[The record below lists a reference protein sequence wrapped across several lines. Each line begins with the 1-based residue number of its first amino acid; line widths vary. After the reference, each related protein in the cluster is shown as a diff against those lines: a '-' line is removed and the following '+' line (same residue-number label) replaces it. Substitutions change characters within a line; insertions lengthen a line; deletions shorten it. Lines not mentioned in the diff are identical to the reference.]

1 MISNYCRENACFYI
15 DNGNVRGFCL
25 YKDGLHLLES
35 GKKILVNN
43 FIINFSTNLS
53 LLEIFSRSEHTP
65 FTNIFLNDSDLA
77 RKLSLTTDLQV
88 LHHERLKH
96 SKNRMIGYL
105 SINSLRK
112 KLTDL
117 RVILKHLFLDYF
129 VLSKTNLDESFP
141 NTQFIL
147 DGYEI
152 RARRD
157 KNKFGGGL
165 IEYIRKGLIC
175 KRIAKYMSQNIVN
188 AYALKLPSP
197 RKSVS
202 FSVSINPQLWKT

>member
-1 MISNYCRENACFYI
+1 MISNYWRENACFYI
-15 DNGNVRGFCL
+15 DSRNIRGFCL

-53 LLEIFSRSEHTP
+53 LREIFSRSEHTP

-77 RKLSLTTDLQV
+77 RKWSLTTDLQV

-105 SINSLRK
+105 NINSLWK
-112 KLTDL
+112 KFTDL

-129 VLSKTNLDESFP
+129 VLSETNLDESFP
-141 NTQFIL
+141 NAQCIL
-147 DGYEI
+147 DCYEI

-175 KRIAKYMSQNIVN
+175 KRIANMSQNIVKV
-188 AYALKLPSP
+188 YVLKLLSP
-197 RKSVS
+197 RKVCH
-202 FSVSINPQLWKT
+202 FQYL